1 METLVVRLKESLDI
15 ENPIFLNEVTF
26 TANNGVYMDIQAST
40 ANVVRVVMPK
50 NVTLT
55 ASEGSVAYT
64 SKEYT
69 NEYLLTS
76 TSLNRLQF
84 SVTDAT
90 LPNWIKLV
98 GVENVTRIGN
108 NNQAGSTVR
117 MKDFANMRYAKQL
130 LFFYGD
136 NICSSTTSGVLS
148 DFCHNTTLSMVF
160 LGNANVKG
168 TVESMVEAFWAEGRR
183 SGDCSISNFSN
194 AGGNVTF
201 HNAAITNHSAW
212 VFKFSAS
219 GVTVES
225 PSGTTKGTYDG
236 STWTYA

>member
-1 METLVVRLKESLDI
+1 MKTLVVRLKESLDI

-26 TANNGVYMDIQAST
+26 TANNGVYMEIQAST
-40 ANVVRVVMPK
+40 ANVVRLVMPK

-55 ASEGSVAYT
+55 ASGGSVAYN

-76 TSLNRLQF
+76 TSSTDLQI

-98 GVENVTRIGN
+98 GIENVIKIGN
-108 NNQAGSTVR
+108 KGQAGSCVK
-117 MKDFANMRYAKQL
+117 MKDFVNMRYAKQL
-130 LFFYGD
+130 AFFYGD
-136 NICSSTTSGVLS
+136 NICNYTTNGVLS
-148 DFCHNTTLSMVF
+148 DFCHNTTLQLVF

-168 TVESMVEAFWAEGRR
+168 TVESMVETFWAEGRR
-183 SGDCSISNFSN
+183 SGDCTIKNFSN

-201 HNAAITNHSAW
+201 HNAAITNNSEW

-225 PSGTTKGTYDG
+225 PSGTTIGSYNG